1 MQQYAL
7 PLARCSKTRCSK
19 TQYGF
24 TLLELLVVLALIA
37 VLAGVGYPEMRAFNE
52 RNAHRVAVSQ
62 LQSALALARHSA
74 ITLNTDV
81 FLCPQAAEKNAC
93 GNTWNQALL
102 IVAHNTKAPL
112 DSANIL
118 RVLPRLDARITHT
131 RPKQHV
137 RFDAL
142 GHSKGYNRTFTVCA
156 AGTAPTRGTALA
168 LSQLGRLRIKSQ
180 PADCS

>member
-37 VLAGVGYPEMRAFNE
+37 ILASVGYPEMRAFNE

-81 FLCPQAAEKNAC
+81 FLLPQAAEKNVC
-93 GNTWNQALL
+93 DSDWNQALL
-102 IVAHNTKAPL
+102 IVAHNTRTPL
-112 DSANIL
+112 EPDNIL
-118 RVLPRLDARITHT
+118 RVLPSSDACITYNRGWRRVKFST
-131 RPKQHV
+131 
-137 RFDAL
+137 L
-142 GHSKGYNRTFTVCA
+142 GHSSGYNGRFTICS
-156 AGTAPTRGTALA
+156 AGTASAGGTELI